1 MKIRND
7 SNINSASKASAEK
20 NDISR
25 AERFTTNNKKKIS
38 FGNFDSNNILMN
50 NLSRLSLDRNDFK
63 GAKSFI
69 EKLNVIDKENKDE
82 NKEDIIIFNNGEIN
96 VENNN
101 KMKEIK
107 NNEELNEEE
116 DATLLKED
124 LEKNVFSKNKKKITF
139 DKIRDKFENKDK
151 FEKPKLFYD
160 LYS

>member
-7 SNINSASKASAEK
+7 SNINSASKTSVEK
-20 NDISR
+20 DDISR

-82 NKEDIIIFNNGEIN
+82 NKED
-96 VENNN
+96 
-101 KMKEIK
+101 
-107 NNEELNEEE
+107 
-116 DATLLKED
+116 TLLKED

-139 DKIRDKFENKDK
+139 DKIRDKLENKDK